1 MARLAISSC
10 VRAGVAVGY
19 LSMPKRRSE
28 ESEDT
33 VLYLRGTPKEVARK
47 LKAMAAL
54 QGISL
59 TNYVKNLLTNHVADL
74 EKKGLLPKG
83 KG

>member
-1 MARLAISSC
+1 MARLAIGSC
-10 VRAGVAVGY
+10 MLVSVAVGY
-19 LSMPKRRSE
+19 LSMPKGRSE

-47 LKAMAAL
+47 LKAAAAL

-59 TNYVKNLLTNHVADL
+59 TNYVKNLLTNHVADP

-83 KG
+83 K

>member
-1 MARLAISSC
+1 ML
-10 VRAGVAVGY
+10 AGVAVDY

-74 EKKGLLPKG
+74 EKKGLLPRG